1 MPFSSKACPKLTPS
15 SGLLIS
21 PHSISHDT
29 NSLGTQDKEAYDE
42 AQVSGS
48 VSKSTSKPREEMLKI
63 HMVKCT
69 TQFYGITHSY
79 LTLFTQPGYRRND
92 KYTQI
97 YFSTAFG
104 FKTVSFQRHENWL
117 LSIMAQVTVVQ
128 YLLLITR
135 WALCNPTS
143 WHVAWLVRSL
153 TFLLLSNI

>member
-48 VSKSTSKPREEMLKI
+48 VSKSTSNPREEMLKI

-97 YFSTAFG
+97 YFSKGFYCSSAFG
-104 FKTVSFQRHENWL
+104 FKTASFQRNENWL

-128 YLLLITR
+128 YLLLIIIYFK
-135 WALCNPTS
+135 CP
-143 WHVAWLVRSL
+143 
-153 TFLLLSNI
+153 